1 VTDPRIVVRPAPL
14 NAETPPRALGPEITP
29 AGLHYVRTNFPVP
42 TIREHRVVVE
52 GRTRVELGIEELRAL
67 PRRVVAAT
75 LECAGNDRLTLA
87 PLPDGELWGGGAVAS
102 AEWSGVPLA
111 DVLARAGVADGAV
124 EVLVEGADSGAV
136 GTATIPFAR
145 SLPLAK
151 ALHPDT
157 ILALEMNGAPIPVE
171 HGAPVRLVVPGW
183 YGMASVKW
191 VARIAVL
198 AEPFAG
204 HFQRARYVLDYGVGE
219 AEPVALM
226 AVKATITEPAEGGR
240 VAAGR
245 VVVRGWAWS
254 GAGPVTRV
262 EVAVDGGDAWSD
274 ARVFPPSAGYLW
286 QRWEYE
292 WNAAGPGRHTLR
304 ARAHDAAGR
313 VQPHAPRWNRLG
325 YAANGV
331 RPLVVFVA

>member
-1 VTDPRIVVRPAPL
+1 MTDPRIVVRPAPL
-14 NAETPPRALGPEITP
+14 NAETPPPALAPEITP
-29 AGLHYVRTNFPVP
+29 AGLHYVRTNFPIP
-42 TIREHRVVVE
+42 MLHDHRIVVE
-52 GRTRVELGIEELRAL
+52 GRGRVELTMAELRRF
-67 PRRVVAAT
+67 PRRTVAAT

-102 AEWSGVPLA
+102 AEWSGVSLA
-111 DVLARAGVADGAV
+111 EVLAAAGVADDAL
-124 EVLVEGADSGAV
+124 EVLVEGADSGVVAA
-136 GTATIPFAR
+136 ATIPFAR

-157 ILALEMNGAPIPVE
+157 LLALEMNGAPIPAE

-204 HFQRARYVLDYGVGE
+204 HFQRARYVFDYGAGE

-226 AVKATITEPAEGGR
+226 AVKSTITEPAEGGR
-240 VAAGR
+240 IAAGPT
-245 VVVRGWAWS
+245 VVRGWAWS
-254 GAGPVTRV
+254 GAGPVARV
-262 EVAVDGGDAWSD
+262 EVAVDGGDAWSE

-304 ARAHDAAGR
+304 ARAHDATGQT
-313 VQPHAPRWNRLG
+313 QPDAPRWNRLG

-331 RPLVVFVA
+331 RPRVVFVT